1 MKKAGKMM
9 EYTVDDKELD
19 AAAFIQFANRI
30 WPGNYDENKTRA
42 ALSKTINIAAYDKKK
57 LAGCL
62 RILSDGCFFGTI
74 TELLVLPEY
83 RRQRIATVLTNR
95 LAKEILQRGKVPFY
109 CAAWSNIKSVRNA
122 IRSGFRP
129 GWVEMTAKKIEYV
142 QDMIESS

>member
-1 MKKAGKMM
+1 M
-9 EYTVDDKELD
+9 EYTVEDKELD

>member
-1 MKKAGKMM
+1 M